1 MDAKASVARKMT
13 GMPWPLKPA
22 AMNLLPDLLL
32 LIPSL
37 LNRFDGA
44 VVVDGVGGEDRGG
57 DGGKLST
64 STLGTTPI

>member
-1 MDAKASVARKMT
+1 
-13 GMPWPLKPA
+13 MPWPLKPA

-32 LIPSL
+32 PIPPSL
-37 LNRFDGA
+37 LSRFDAA
-44 VVVDGVGGEDRGG
+44 VVVDGVGGEDGGG